1 VKGEMGWREHRER
14 QVEFGGFGGQ
24 CESLVQWKHPG
35 IDEDDLSE
43 DS

>member
-1 VKGEMGWREHRER
+1 MERAQGET
-14 QVEFGGFGGQ
+14 GGIWWLWGQ